1 MAGTY
6 VRVSRVLGRHQ
17 MVQQDFRRSRRFL
30 ARARDTGCIAGTR
43 RPLRSHALCV
53 CSHRHCRVVDSL
65 TDVYLRSSLIGTLAA
80 LSVPTGMLVD
90 RRSRRDFTEPHVAG
104 PSCRAF
110 TNGNIR
116 SPRCGGLPLG
126 FVRSSMCP
134 ARRVRGRHSAYCQY
148 APCGRRKAI
157 TVQNQERP
165 CPNRTTSST
174 RLRNSIVRI

>member
-6 VRVSRVLGRHQ
+6 IRVSRVLGRHQ
-17 MVQQDFRRSRRFL
+17 MVQQDFRRSRRFM
-30 ARARDTGCIAGTR
+30 ARARDTGCITGNR
-43 RPLRSHALCV
+43 RPLRSH
-53 CSHRHCRVVDSL
+53 RRCRVVVSFPN
-65 TDVYLRSSLIGTLAA
+65 VYLRSSLIGTLAA

-104 PSCRAF
+104 PSYRAF